1 MEHKNP
7 YGYIYKIEFPNGKV
21 YIGLTTTSLKRRK
34 SGHKKCAK
42 GNDTRILYNALR
54 KYRMEDTFEL
64 IEIDIAYTK
73 EELCEKEI
81 GYILIYK
88 SFDKKYGYNMTYGGE
103 GTNGYVLTEKQRE
116 KNSESKKKYYR
127 ETPGA
132 KEKNSDTIKKYYRET
147 SGAREKNSESK
158 KKYYRE
164 TSGAREKQSEAIKKY
179 YRETSGAREKQRQAQ
194 RKYHEDNPGAKEKQ
208 RQAQRKYYEENPEL
222 VKKILDTKG
231 CNKLFDVFTID
242 GTFVKTFTY
251 QMEAKKYLQR
261 EHKITGT
268 IKVCEVLNGN
278 RKSSLGFAFIY
289 KDDPDGEK
297 KILELKNKN

>member
-1 MEHKNP
+1 MERKNP
-7 YGYIYKIEFPNGKV
+7 YGYIYKIVFPNGKH
-21 YIGLTTTSLKRRK
+21 YIGLTTTSLERRK
-34 SGHKKCAK
+34 SGHRKCAK

-81 GYILIYK
+81 GYILLYK
-88 SFDKKYGYNMTYGGE
+88 SFDKEYGYNMTYGGE

-147 SGAREKNSESK
+147 PGAREKNSESK

-164 TSGAREKQSEAIKKY
+164 TPGAREKQSEAIKKY
-179 YRETSGAREKQRQAQ
+179 YRET
-194 RKYHEDNPGAKEKQ
+194 PGAKEKQ
-208 RQAQRKYYEENPEL
+208 RQAQRKHYKDNPRARQYRSEETKKYYFNNRQAREKL
-222 VKKILDTKG
+222 LDGRGK
-231 CNKLFDVFTID
+231 NKQFDIYTRD
-242 GTFVKTFTY
+242 GTFIKSFTY
-251 QMEAKKYLQR
+251 QIDAIEYLQR
-261 EHKITGT
+261 EHNITST
-268 IKVCEVLNGN
+268 INICQVLNGK
-278 RKSSLGFAFIY
+278 RKSSAGFVFKY
-289 KDDPDGEK
+289 K
-297 KILELKNKN
+297 